1 MAASRRFLRVMWEFA
16 RDSMPDRRRQRYG
29 DVEFDWDYRVN
40 TTSAAL
46 GWRDRLM
53 GVFHSEYQPTE
64 PAAFH
69 EMLGG
74 LQGVMSE
81 HGVTGLS
88 DFTFIDLGSG
98 KGRTLLMASDY
109 PFRRILGVELLAG
122 LDQLA

>member
-1 MAASRRFLRVMWEFA
+1 MSSLPSPNPSLLRTATQWWEDAAAIEGRVAATRRFLRVMWEFG

-40 TTSAAL
+40 TTSAAV

-69 EMLGG
+69 AMLRG
-74 LQGVMSE
+74 
-81 HGVTGLS
+81 
-88 DFTFIDLGSG
+88 
-98 KGRTLLMASDY
+98 
-109 PFRRILGVELLAG
+109 
-122 LDQLA
+122 